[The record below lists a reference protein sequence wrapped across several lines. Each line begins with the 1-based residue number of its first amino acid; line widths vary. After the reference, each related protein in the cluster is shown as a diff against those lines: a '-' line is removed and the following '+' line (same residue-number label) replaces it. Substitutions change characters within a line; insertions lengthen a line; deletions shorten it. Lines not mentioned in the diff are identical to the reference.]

1 MENGFV
7 QVEAGTTPRK
17 DERAKLPH
25 VPSRKHFVG
34 SLGVSHSI
42 SLGTVTLIGTLKIY
56 LLV

>member
-1 MENGFV
+1 M
-7 QVEAGTTPRK
+7 QVEAATTPRK

-42 SLGTVTLIGTLKIY
+42 HISWTMIH
-56 LLV
+56 